1 MVSSELGNQM
11 QKTAE
16 NSTRHVNEFEEAQLT
31 PIPSDLVKPM
41 RVKEAPIQME
51 CRLEKIIPLGTDH
64 LVIGQMIR
72 YHIQDQY
79 YLGNYKVNLEKLSA
93 LGRYAGNYS
102 VSTEFFTLPK

>member
-1 MVSSELGNQM
+1 MVSSNQM

-41 RVKEAPIQME
+41 RVKEAPIEME
-51 CRLEKIIPLGTDH
+51 SLLEKIIPLGTDH
-64 LVIGQMIR
+64 LAIGQMIR

-79 YLGNYKVNLEKLSA
+79 YLGNY
-93 LGRYAGNYS
+93 
-102 VSTEFFTLPK
+102 